1 MRTLDNKKILLV
13 HPLGYEPSRA
23 SRDISRIT
31 SIMPPLGLAG
41 ISAYLGTHG
50 VESAIVDCYTRPG
63 RSEGLIR
70 EYLLTERPA
79 FIGLSTVTSNFLD
92 GVRLARMAKS
102 VLPGVK
108 TVFGGAHASALKER
122 VLEEFPEVDFAVV
135 GEGERVMLELSEGGG
150 ENAGEI
156 KGLVWRDG
164 DGRGHFN
171 GYRDDLLELDSL
183 PYPAYEK
190 LHGYPHVY
198 KLPIFN
204 YPKAPN
210 ASMNSSR
217 GCPYACSYCDRS
229 VFGRSFRFNSAAY
242 MYEHMKHLRDRYRV
256 KHINFYD
263 DQFTF
268 NKRRVNEFCD
278 MMAGK
283 PLGMTFNCAV
293 RAEHV
298 DEGLLR
304 RMKAAGCWMVSLGI
318 ESGDEELLSG
328 HRQNVNLAMIEEK
341 VNTMKAAGLRVKGLF
356 MIGLP
361 GETEQSIRKSMDYI
375 ARLPLDIF
383 NLAKFTPFPGSP
395 VYEGIREHGSFDEDW
410 PRMDCMN
417 FLFIPRGLTE
427 ERLEGLFR
435 EFYKSY
441 FRRPRVLMDFVTMAW
456 RSPDSYRRFFLN
468 IGDFLRFAVSNR
480 RMKGQ

>member
-1 MRTLDNKKILLV
+1 MNTLDNKKILLV
-13 HPLGYEPSRA
+13 HPLGYEPSEA
-23 SRDISRIT
+23 ARDISRIT

-41 ISAYLGTHG
+41 IAAYLGQHG
-50 VESAIVDCYTRPG
+50 VSSAIVDCYIRPLK
-63 RSEGLIR
+63 SEGLIR
-70 EYLLTERPA
+70 EYLLAERPA
-79 FIGLSTVTSNFLD
+79 FIGFSTVTSNFM
-92 GVRLARMAKS
+92 GGIRLARMARQ
-102 VLPGVK
+102 VLPGIK
-108 TVFGGAHASALKER
+108 TVFGGAHVSALKDR
-122 VLEEFPEVDFAVV
+122 VVEEFTEVDFGVV
-135 GEGERVMLELSEGGG
+135 GEGERVMLELSQSGGQHA
-150 ENAGEI
+150 EHI

-171 GYRDDLLELDSL
+171 GYRDDPLELDDL
-183 PYPAYEK
+183 PFPAYDK
-190 LHGYPHVY
+190 LLGYPHVY

-217 GCPYACSYCDRS
+217 GCPYACNYCDRS
-229 VFGRSFRFNSAAY
+229 VFGRSFRFNSAEY
-242 MYEHMKHLRDRYRV
+242 MYEHMKHLRDRYGV

-268 NKRRVNEFCD
+268 NKKRVNAFCQ
-278 MMAGK
+278 MMVEK

-298 DEGLLR
+298 DLDLLT

-328 HRQNVNLAMIEEK
+328 HRQNVNLSMTEEK
-341 VNTMKAAGLRVKGLF
+341 VRLMKEAGLRVKGLF

-361 GETEQSIRKSMDYI
+361 GETESSIRNSMDYI
-375 ARLPLDIF
+375 SRLPIDIF

-395 VYEGIREHGSFDEDW
+395 VYEGIEEHGTFDEDW
-410 PRMDCMN
+410 PRMDCMH
-417 FLFIPRGLTE
+417 FLFIPNGLTE
-427 ERLEGLFR
+427 ERLEVLFK

-441 FRRPRVLMDFVTMAW
+441 FKRPRVLMDYLTMAW
-456 RSPDSYRRFFLN
+456 RSPDSYKRFFLN
-468 IGDFLRFAVSNR
+468 MGDFIRFAATNR
-480 RMKGQ
+480 RIKGE

>member
-1 MRTLDNKKILLV
+1 MLNNKKILLV
-13 HPLGYEPSRA
+13 HPLGYEPSAA

-41 ISAYLGTHG
+41 ISAYLREHG
-50 VESAIVDCYTRPG
+50 VESAIVDCYTQPRKA
-63 RSEGLIR
+63 EGLIR
-70 EYLLTERPA
+70 EYLQSERPA
-79 FIGLSTVTSNFLD
+79 FIGFSTVTSNFMD
-92 GVRLARMAKS
+92 GVRLARMAKR

-108 TVFGGAHASALKER
+108 VVFGGAHVSALKDR
-122 VLEEFPEVDFAVV
+122 VIEEFSEADFVVV
-135 GEGERVMLELSEGGG
+135 GEGERVMLELALGGG
-150 ENAGEI
+150 EGAEKI

-171 GYRDDLLELDSL
+171 GYRDDPLDLDSL
-183 PYPAYEK
+183 PFPAYDK

-217 GCPYACSYCDRS
+217 GCPYACTYCDRS
-229 VFGRSFRFNSAAY
+229 VFGRSFRFNSAEY
-242 MYEHMKHLRDRYRV
+242 MYEHMKHLRDRYGV

-268 NKRRVNEFCD
+268 NKKRVNSFCE
-278 MMAGK
+278 MMIDN

-298 DEGLLR
+298 DEELLR
-304 RMKAAGCWMVSLGI
+304 KMKSAGCWMVSLGI

-328 HRQNVNLAMIEEK
+328 HRQNANLRMIEEK
-341 VNTMKAAGLRVKGLF
+341 VRTMKRAGLRVKGLF

-361 GETEQSIRKSMDYI
+361 GESEASIRKSMDYI

-395 VYEGIREHGSFDEDW
+395 VYEGIREHGTFDEDW
-410 PRMDCMN
+410 PRMDCMH
-417 FLFIPRGLTE
+417 FLFIPNGLTK
-427 ERLEGLFR
+427 ERLEELFQ

-441 FRRPRVLMDFVTMAW
+441 FKRPRVLLDFIKMAW

-468 IGDFLRFAVSNR
+468 AGDFVRFALSNR